1 MNLRSLAFKLQTAL
15 VARGRIIKI
24 DQRQVWF
31 EEAGR
36 MITKYILREGVEKR
50 LETFKIVDV
59 VRFLAEE
66 LGDTS

>member
-1 MNLRSLAFKLQTAL
+1 MNLRSLAFKLQAAL
-15 VARGRIIKI
+15 VARGCIIKI

-36 MITKYILREGVEKR
+36 MITKYILREGGEKR

>member
-1 MNLRSLAFKLQTAL
+1 MNLRSLAFKIQTAL

-24 DQRQVWF
+24 DQRQVWI

-36 MITKYILREGVEKR
+36 MITKYILREGGEKC

-59 VRFLAEE
+59 VRFLAKE

>member
-15 VARGRIIKI
+15 LAQGRIVKI

-31 EEAGR
+31 GEAKR
-36 MITKYILREGVEKR
+36 MATKYIVKENTEVL

-59 VRFLAEE
+59 VRFLAGE
-66 LGDTS
+66 LGDTT

>member
-1 MNLRSLAFKLQTAL
+1 MNLRSLAFKLQAAL

-36 MITKYILREGVEKR
+36 MITKYILREDGETL
-50 LETFKIVDV
+50 LESYRIVDV
-59 VRFLAEE
+59 VKCLAEE

>member
-1 MNLRSLAFKLQTAL
+1 MNLRSLAFKLQAAL
-15 VARGRIIKI
+15 VAKGRIIKI

-36 MITKYILREGVEKR
+36 MITKYILREGDEKR

-59 VRFLAEE
+59 VRFLVGE

>member
-1 MNLRSLAFKLQTAL
+1 MNLRSLAFKLQAAL

-36 MITKYILREGVEKR
+36 MITKYILREGGEKR

-59 VRFLAEE
+59 VRFLAGE

>member
-15 VARGRIIKI
+15 VARGRIINI
-24 DQRQVWF
+24 DQRQVWL

-36 MITKYILREGVEKR
+36 MITKYILREGGEKC

-59 VRFLAEE
+59 VRFLAKE